1 MDDVKDKM
9 KGLMKKV
16 KNPFSSSNSGKF
28 EGQGR
33 VLGSSSSPDQSVSSS
48 FFNSNALPQKTNN
61 ISEPLSRKVSNSSE
75 QKLENKKPEI
85 LANKNGNEKDGD
97 AFDPFNSL
105 ITSGKRNPHGYSLKV
120 FECPVCSKVYSSEQD
135 VSAHVESCLSSADLS
150 NENGGEEL
158 VGSETR
164 LQDCVS
170 AYVSGKP
177 KDSSIEVVMRL
188 FKNVVADP
196 ENAKFRK
203 IRLGNPKIKEAI
215 GDVPGGIELLECI
228 GFELKEEGAEMWLT
242 MEVPS
247 EDQLGLVKK
256 AISLLDPKKDE
267 ELPSTAPAKID
278 EDLQPQKVKVD
289 RQVRVFF
296 SVPESVAAKI
306 ELPDSFYNL
315 SALELKRE
323 AEMRKKKLEDSKL
336 LIPKSYREK
345 QAKSTKKR
353 YKRTVIRVQ
362 FPDGVVLQ
370 AIFSPSELTGAL
382 YEFVSSA
389 LKEPSLEFELLHPV
403 LVKRRVIPHFLATG
417 EKAVTLEDEDLVPAA
432 LVKFRPIETDTIVF
446 TGLCDE
452 LLEQIEPLVP
462 DSAVLPL

>member
-16 KNPFSSSNSGKF
+16 NNPFSSSNSGKF
-28 EGQGR
+28 KGQGR
-33 VLGSSSSPDQSVSSS
+33 VLGSSSSPVQSVSSS
-48 FFNSNALPQKTNN
+48 LSNSNALPQKTQ
-61 ISEPLSRKVSNSSE
+61 PLPRKVSNSSE
-75 QKLENKKPEI
+75 QKLENEKPEI
-85 LANKNGNEKDGD
+85 LTNKNGNEKDGN

-105 ITSGKRNPHGYSLKV
+105 ITSGKRNPHGFSLKV
-120 FECPVCSKVYSSEQD
+120 FECPVCSKVYASEEE

-158 VGSETR
+158 VGCETR
-164 LQDCVS
+164 LQDFVS
-170 AYVSGKP
+170 AYVSGKA
-177 KDSSIEVVMRL
+177 KDSSMEVVMKL

-215 GDVPGGIELLECI
+215 GDVQGGIELLECI
-228 GFELKEEGAEMWLT
+228 GFELKEEGEEMWLT
-242 MEVPS
+242 MEIPS
-247 EDQLGLVKK
+247 EDQLVLLKN

-267 ELPSTAPAKID
+267 ELPSTAPAKIE
-278 EDLQPQKVKVD
+278 EDLQPQKVDK
-289 RQVRVFF
+289 QVRVFF

-306 ELPDSFYNL
+306 ELPDSFYSL

-345 QAKSTKKR
+345 QAKAAKKR

-370 AIFSPSELTGAL
+370 AFFSPSELTGAL

-403 LVKRRVIPHFLATG
+403 LVKRRVIPHFSAAG
-417 EKAVTLEDEDLVPAA
+417 DKSVTLEDEDLVPAA
-432 LVKFRPIETDTIVF
+432 LIKFRPIETDTIVF

-452 LLEQIEPLVP
+452 LLEQIEPLVS
-462 DSAVLPL
+462 DSAVPPL